1 MPLYG
6 LIGYPLSHSF
16 SEGYFA
22 EKFRKEGIEDA
33 RYKNFPIKNIDE
45 LPGLINQHPELSGLN
60 VTIPYKE
67 AVIPY
72 LNQLDPDAREIG
84 AVNTIRIERQ
94 SSITGSTYQKE
105 KADIVNN
112 GSVSNRNPD
121 TKNGDTK
128 WYHSGSKEGNY
139 FLTGYNT
146 DLYGFETS
154 LFPLLKPF
162 HQKALVLGTGGA
174 SKAVVYALK
183 RMDIEYRL
191 VSRKP
196 SAEQVLAYEQITKQV
211 VNNHQIIINTSPLG
225 MYPDVDKCPDL
236 PYEHLS
242 EEHILYDLIYNPAE
256 TLFLQKGKAKG
267 SIIKNGLEM
276 LELQAE
282 KSWEIWNRE

>member
-112 GSVSNRNPD
+112 GSV
-121 TKNGDTK
+121 
-128 WYHSGSKEGNY
+128 
-139 FLTGYNT
+139 
-146 DLYGFETS
+146 
-154 LFPLLKPF
+154 
-162 HQKALVLGTGGA
+162 
-174 SKAVVYALK
+174 
-183 RMDIEYRL
+183 
-191 VSRKP
+191 
-196 SAEQVLAYEQITKQV
+196 
-211 VNNHQIIINTSPLG
+211 
-225 MYPDVDKCPDL
+225 
-236 PYEHLS
+236 
-242 EEHILYDLIYNPAE
+242 
-256 TLFLQKGKAKG
+256 
-267 SIIKNGLEM
+267 
-276 LELQAE
+276 
-282 KSWEIWNRE
+282 